1 MDETLEDEFL
11 NRILDKKLRFEIV
24 ETKTMSKDD
33 FEKLLDEH
41 LQKVIKEVG
50 KILHQVRKSQM
61 EQYVRVFEENQR
73 LKQQYQ
79 TREIGKNN
87 EIGFWKW
94 WDKK

>member
-1 MDETLEDEFL
+1 MDGTLEEEFL
-11 NRILDKKLRFEIV
+11 SKLLEKKIKFEIV
-24 ETKTMSKDD
+24 EPKTMTKEE
-33 FEKLLDEH
+33 FEQILDNH
-41 LQKVIKEVG
+41 FAKVIKELG
-50 KILHQVRKSQM
+50 KILYVIKKSKM
-61 EQYVRVFEENQR
+61 DEYVRVFEENQY